1 MDGATIWR
9 IDQDLPV
16 WEQLADKLSDG
27 TTVLASDSRNR
38 ADVQPMLEASW
49 EDAEQNKLQLE
60 DA

>member
-16 WEQLADKLSDG
+16 WEHLADKLSDG
-27 TTVLASDSRNR
+27 TPVLASDSRKR

-49 EDAEQNKLQLE
+49 EDAE
-60 DA
+60 